1 MRNFNCKDIILM
13 VILITGASKGIGA
26 ELAKAMAAE
35 ECTLL
40 LVARN
45 ETLLEEVADQ
55 CRKVNPASKTIPLA
69 LDLLDLPGQS
79 AKWIQLISSH
89 TDHLDVLVNN
99 AGLLVNKRFESL
111 TAREMEQMVHVNFLS
126 PAWLTRELIPL
137 LKSSESPRIVNV
149 TSMGGIQGSEKFP
162 GLSMYSSSKG
172 GLNTLTEC
180 LAEELRDYPISVN
193 ALALGAVQ
201 TEMLKE
207 AFPGV
212 EAPVGPVQT
221 AEFLRWFVREGYRF
235 FQGKILPVSTT
246 TP

>member
-1 MRNFNCKDIILM
+1 M

-26 ELAKAMAAE
+26 ELAKAMAVE

-45 ETLLEEVADQ
+45 KTLLEEVAAQ
-55 CRKVNPASKTIPLA
+55 CRRINPASKIIPLV
-69 LDLLDLPGQS
+69 LDLLDLPRQPVQWM
-79 AKWIQLISSH
+79 KQVFNH

-99 AGLLVNKRFESL
+99 AGFLVNKRFESL
-111 TAREMEQMVHVNFLS
+111 TTGEMEQMIRVNFLS
-126 PAWLTRELIPL
+126 PACLVRELLPL
-137 LKSSESPRIVNV
+137 LRSSESPRIINV
-149 TSMGGIQGSEKFP
+149 TSMGGIQGSAKFA

-172 GLNTLTEC
+172 GMNTLTEC
-180 LAEELRDYPISVN
+180 LAEEFGEYQISVN

-212 EAPVGPVQT
+212 EAPVGPAET
-221 AEFLRWFVREGYRF
+221 AEFFRWFVREGYRY